1 MTEQVYY
8 QNLIGCL
15 QSMKHSIPACL
26 SAQERQQVCS
36 RLSLM
41 QSQAR
46 VILAALKQDE
56 DRH

>member
-1 MTEQVYY
+1 MISQSYY
-8 QNLIGCL
+8 QNLIGRL
-15 QSMKHSIPACL
+15 QRLKCSIPDSL
-26 SAQERQQVCS
+26 SPQERQQVS
-36 RLSLM
+36 ARISLM

>member
-1 MTEQVYY
+1 MREQVYY
-8 QNLIGCL
+8 QNLIGRL

-26 SAQERQQVCS
+26 RAQERQQVCS

>member
-1 MTEQVYY
+1 MREQVYY

-41 QSQAR
+41 LSL
-46 VILAALKQDE
+46 I
-56 DRH
+56 HI